1 MRSIAWSMYNCQCVI
16 SYDYDEVAGDTPEKR
31 SNHSHI
37 SRCQYHELLD
47 GKDLHDALCLEQTQ
61 VAIVQR
67 KIAEVRPDLL
77 KLDDKGQAV
86 LDEEKTSVTLDENRE
101 IVCVAIPLDAQEK
114 ADLKTELEAVTDR
127 PVKVI

>member
-1 MRSIAWSMYNCQCVI
+1 MYNCQCVI
-16 SYDYDEVAGDTPEKR
+16 SYDYDEVVGDIPEKR
-31 SNHSHI
+31 SNHGHI

-61 VAIVQR
+61 VSIVQR
-67 KIAEVRPDLL
+67 KIAEVRPDFLTV
-77 KLDDKGQAV
+77 DEKGQTV
-86 LDEEKTSVTLDENRE
+86 LDEEKAVVGLDDNRE
-101 IVCVAIPLDAQEK
+101 LICESPTLNDQEK